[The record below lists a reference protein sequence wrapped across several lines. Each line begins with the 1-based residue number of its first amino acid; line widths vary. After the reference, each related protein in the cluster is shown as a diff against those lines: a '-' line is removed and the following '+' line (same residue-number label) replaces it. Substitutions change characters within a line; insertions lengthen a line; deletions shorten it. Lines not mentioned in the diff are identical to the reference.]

1 MAYFM
6 PLGIFLLLL
15 HTLLIPR
22 GLAVPHTSLHA
33 APATAGLGT
42 AGSPERS
49 SQSDPP
55 TYTLKGTVVNSVT
68 GEPIRGA
75 LVQIYADT
83 QRSVLTGADGRFQFE
98 KIAAGSYFAAARKP
112 GFFSEQELAPQR
124 PPQQYVRVGQDAP
137 AAVLKLITEG
147 IIHGRIRGERSEG
160 IE

>member
-75 LVQIYADT
+75 LVQIYADR
-83 QRSVLTGADGRFQFE
+83 QRSVLTGPEGKFQIENLSRGTF
-98 KIAAGSYFAAARKP
+98 GVQCRKP
-112 GFFSEQELAPQR
+112 G
-124 PPQQYVRVGQDAP
+124 Y
-137 AAVLKLITEG
+137 
-147 IIHGRIRGERSEG
+147 
-160 IE
+160 